1 MSSQHKLFAVG
12 KSIAGLSGDAS
23 RYRMTKNSALP
34 RFGNLGSDGAKTIGR
49 FRRWWRALLGW
60 RPWRKSNAAA
70 VAAISNTVSDRKVG
84 PSLNDVKVVRNDLSN
99 SGVEVLALRRPATSK
114 SGPVE
119 VRTSAVHGVLPV
131 QHPRQDDILQ
141 NS

>member
-23 RYRMTKNSALP
+23 RYRMTKNSVLP
-34 RFGNLGSDGAKTIGR
+34 RFGNLGSDDSRTVGR
-49 FRRWWRALLGW
+49 FRRWWRAFLGW
-60 RPWRKSNAAA
+60 RPWRKSDPAAA
-70 VAAISNTVSDRKVG
+70 AAMSNTVSNRKAG

-99 SGVEVLALRRPATSK
+99 SGMEVLALRRPATAK
-114 SGPVE
+114 AGPVE
-119 VRTSAVHGVLPV
+119 VRTTASRGALPV
-131 QHPRQDDILQ
+131 QHPRQDDVLQ